1 MSVKGCEGTAKGC
14 VKVGMR
20 ESVCGGVDGV
30 EGGWVGKQCSLESTL
45 LPLKIGVA
53 GCNKDALADTSG
65 TGVLF
70 A

>member
-1 MSVKGCEGTAKGC
+1 MKRCEGTAKRC
-14 VKVGMR
+14 MKVGMR
-20 ESVCGGVDGV
+20 ESVCGGV
-30 EGGWVGKQCSLESTL
+30 EGGWAGGKCSLESTL